1 MDLGVTVIIT
11 LLGAI
16 GAYFGMRSKFT
27 KYGYDQARNLQKE
40 KAEQVQGVLVKK
52 DKAIDQRVKTN
63 HVKIKATAQ
72 ARLQKNTG
80 LAANK
85 FLQRTKRKWQLRKNK

>member
-1 MDLGVTVIIT
+1 MDLIVTAILT

-27 KYGYDQARNLQKE
+27 QRGYDQALKRQENR
-40 KAEQVQGVLVKK
+40 ADMVRK
-52 DKAIDQRVKTN
+52 DIERKDATIDSRVKSN

-72 ARLQKNTG
+72 ARLEENTG
-80 LAANK
+80 KAANGLIARAK
-85 FLQRTKRKWQLRKNK
+85 ASWDLRKK